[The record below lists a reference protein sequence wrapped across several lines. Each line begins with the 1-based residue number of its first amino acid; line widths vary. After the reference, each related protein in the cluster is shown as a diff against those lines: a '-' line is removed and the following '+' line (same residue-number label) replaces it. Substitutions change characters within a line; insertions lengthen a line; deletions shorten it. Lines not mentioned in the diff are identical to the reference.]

1 MSPLS
6 RLHHHDITTIV
17 ELFSCNLER
26 CSHTENMD
34 LALGQVSLLTKT
46 FWRRDFPW
54 VLQFSVYSR
63 VATPIQV
70 ETIVMHYK
78 IWTSSWNHGGGQ
90 YEAKACSILTWHDL
104 KHYSSTHRSEEP
116 LQMNPYLRLP
126 APQPYKEYHVFL
138 TLHNDLH
145 YWNMILHYNTNC
157 FNANITVMWSHSWI
171 WLVGIMWALKVIP
184 TKSGCGKLPHY

>member
-1 MSPLS
+1 MNAIGIKKCLAIEIAGWFSMSPLS

-90 YEAKACSILTWHDL
+90 YEVEACSILTWHDL
-104 KHYSSTHRSEEP
+104 KHYSSTHR
-116 LQMNPYLRLP
+116 NPSKWILIWGFQRRNLTRNTMCSLP
-126 APQPYKEYHVFL
+126 YIMTYI
-138 TLHNDLH
+138 TGIW
-145 YWNMILHYNTNC
+145 YCITILIASMQT
-157 FNANITVMWSHSWI
+157 
-171 WLVGIMWALKVIP
+171 
-184 TKSGCGKLPHY
+184 